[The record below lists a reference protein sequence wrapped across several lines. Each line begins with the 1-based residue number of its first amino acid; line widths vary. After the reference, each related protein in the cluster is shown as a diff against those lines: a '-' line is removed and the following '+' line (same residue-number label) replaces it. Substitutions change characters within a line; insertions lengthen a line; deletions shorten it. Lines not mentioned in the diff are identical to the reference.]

1 MPSLSFQ
8 VEGCEAVPFAAVPML
23 GVKLRIFNLPPDESI
38 HTLALRCQVQI
49 EPAKRRYA
57 ALEQERLRDLFGEP
71 ERWGRTVRP
80 MLWMNTS
87 VSVPGFTG
95 TTVVNVELPCS
106 FDFNV
111 AATKY
116 FHALESGEVA
126 ICVMFSGTV
135 FYAGPDGSLQIAQI
149 PWDREVNFRLPVEV
163 WKSVIDAYYPETA
176 WLCLRRD
183 IFMRLYDY
191 KVRHG
196 IPTWEQLV
204 DRLLPVSHT
213 ARQNNDSASAPD
225 DAEVKV

>member
-1 MPSLSFQ
+1 MPDLRFQ
-8 VEGCEAVPFAAVPML
+8 VESCEPLLYAAVPML
-23 GVKLRIFNLPPDESI
+23 GLKLKIFNHPLEQTI
-38 HTLALRCQVQI
+38 HTLTLRCQVQI

-57 ALEQERLRDLFGEP
+57 ATEQAKLRDLFGEP

-80 MLWMNTS
+80 LLWMNTS

-95 TTVVNVELPCS
+95 ATSVNVELPCS

-116 FHALESGEVA
+116 FHALESGEIA

-135 FYAGPDGSLQIAQI
+135 FYADIDGSMQITQI
-149 PWDREVNFRLPVEV
+149 PWDREVNFRLSVEV

-183 IFMRLYDY
+183 IFERLYDY
-191 KVRHG
+191 KVQHG
-196 IPTWEQLV
+196 IPTWEKLV
-204 DRLLPVSHT
+204 EKILPQGTSQG
-213 ARQNNDSASAPD
+213 AEPNKAPKAE
-225 DAEVKV
+225 AEVKA